1 MGFPVTMGRIAL
13 STLALML
20 VAFGAHVRADGTIER
35 SHYVSNSFNVLAYN
49 VFMRPEYA
57 FSNDQAERAALLPG
71 KLRGF
76 DVLVFSEAFDNS
88 IRNALL
94 TGLAAEYPYR
104 TRVLGSDGGIEQDGG
119 VILVSRWPIA
129 AEAQR
134 AYAGV
139 CIGDVSDC
147 LADKGVLYARVVKHG
162 QSYHVFASHTQAGD
176 SPERRA
182 VRLRQLG
189 IVKAFIDS
197 RAIPDSEPVFIAGDL
212 NVDKY
217 DAGEYA
223 AMLRIL
229 DAWHPV
235 PFGYRYTVDPTLNRL
250 NPHADRRLYLD
261 YVLVSNRH
269 LQPIEAI
276 IETLMP
282 RSTTPFKSC
291 LDPLKGGCTRS
302 EHSYDLSDH
311 FAVFGHFM
319 FPSPAATL
327 AATGN

>member
-1 MGFPVTMGRIAL
+1 MNATICRAAL
-13 STLALML
+13 GALTLTLMTFSASL
-20 VAFGAHVRADGTIER
+20 PADGIIER

-49 VFMRPEYA
+49 VFMRPEHA
-57 FSNDQAERAALLPG
+57 FSNDQAERAVELPA

-76 DVLVFSEAFDNS
+76 DVIVLSEAFDNS
-88 IRNALL
+88 IRSQLL
-94 TGLAAEYPYR
+94 AGLAAEYPYR
-104 TRVLGSDGGIEQDGG
+104 TKVLGADAGIEQDGG
-119 VILVSRWPIA
+119 VIIVSRWPIA
-129 AEAQR
+129 AQAQR
-134 AYAGV
+134 AYADV
-139 CIGDVSDC
+139 CIGDTSDC

-162 QSYHVFASHTQAGD
+162 QSHHIFASHTQAGN
-176 SPERRA
+176 SPERRQT
-182 VRLRQLG
+182 RLRQFG
-189 IVKAFIDS
+189 IIKAFIDG
-197 RAIPDSEPVFIAGDL
+197 RAIPDSEAVFIAGDL

-229 DAWHPV
+229 DAWYPV
-235 PFGYRYTVDPTLNRL
+235 PFGHRYTVDPLLNRL

-282 RSTTPFKSC
+282 RAARLFRSC
-291 LDPLKGGCTRS
+291 LDPLKGGCTKS
-302 EHSYDLSDH
+302 EHSHHLSDH

-319 FPSPAATL
+319 FPSPAATI